1 MTMRTTAGP
10 DGAVDRESP
19 VPVLLQ
25 VYARE
30 RELYV
35 EVLRL
40 SREQTAMIR
49 RGESLAAVR
58 RVLTAKR
65 DRLDEVA
72 RLERLLAAP
81 RRSWQE
87 RRRQGGLPATADL
100 QRLLQELGGLIEE
113 ILQVEAENDRL
124 FLELA
129 RGAA

>member
-1 MTMRTTAGP
+1 MTTHSTAVP
-10 DGAVDRESP
+10 DGAAGRESP

-81 RRSWQE
+81 RRSWQD
-87 RRRQGGLPATADL
+87 RRRHGGLPAAADL
-100 QRLLQELGGLIEE
+100 QGLLQELGGLIEE
-113 ILQVEAENDRL
+113 ILLVEAENDRL

>member
-1 MTMRTTAGP
+1 MTTHSTAVP

-72 RLERLLAAP
+72 RLERLLSAP
-81 RRSWQE
+81 RRSWQD
-87 RRRQGGLPATADL
+87 RRRHGGLPAAADL
-100 QRLLQELGGLIEE
+100 QGLLQELGGLIEE
-113 ILQVEAENDRL
+113 ILLVEAENDRL

>member
-1 MTMRTTAGP
+1 MTTRTTACP
-10 DGAVDRESP
+10 DGALERESP

-49 RGESLAAVR
+49 RGENLAAVR

-81 RRSWQE
+81 RRSWRD
-87 RRRQGGLPATADL
+87 RRRHGGLPAAADL

-113 ILQVEAENDRL
+113 ILMVEAENDRL